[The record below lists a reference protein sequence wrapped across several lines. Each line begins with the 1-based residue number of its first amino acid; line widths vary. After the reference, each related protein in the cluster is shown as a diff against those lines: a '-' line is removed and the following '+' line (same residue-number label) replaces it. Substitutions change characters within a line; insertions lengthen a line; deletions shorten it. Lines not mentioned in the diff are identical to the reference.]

1 MSREARDLGELLRSK
16 PEEGAV
22 VRSLSGDE
30 GRLRLFGSL
39 LGLIF
44 SLQLIT
50 LSLSR
55 SANRMVEWISGFGD
69 EFWIVGC
76 RKDKKI

>member
-16 PEEGAV
+16 PEEGAA

-44 SLQLIT
+44 SRQL
-50 LSLSR
+50 LSR
-55 SANRMVEWISGFGD
+55 SANRMVEWISGSGD

-76 RKDKKI
+76 RKDKKIQ